1 MGKASRV
8 RACLAVVHDNKI
20 VLVPHYDTVV
30 GSVQWL
36 IPGDRVEFGESLR
49 EAAIRE
55 FSEETGLQVRIT
67 GLLDISEVILPEKPW
82 HSITVTFSGSITDG
96 KLTPEA
102 NHKHGKKMPQWF
114 SLEEIERIRYH
125 PKKSVEKAL
134 GITSSET
141 SNQEVPL

>member
-1 MGKASRV
+1 MGKAIRV

-20 VLVPHYDTVV
+20 VLVPHYDTDV

-36 IPGDRVEFGESLR
+36 IPGGRVEFGESLR

-67 GLLDISEVILPEKPW
+67 GLLDVSEVILPERPW
-82 HSITVTFSGSITDG
+82 HSITVTFSGSVVDG

-102 NHKHGKKMPQWF
+102 NHKYGKKMPQWL
-114 SLEEIERIRYH
+114 SLEEIKKARCH

-134 GITSSET
+134 GITSSGT
-141 SNQEVPL
+141 FNQEVSL